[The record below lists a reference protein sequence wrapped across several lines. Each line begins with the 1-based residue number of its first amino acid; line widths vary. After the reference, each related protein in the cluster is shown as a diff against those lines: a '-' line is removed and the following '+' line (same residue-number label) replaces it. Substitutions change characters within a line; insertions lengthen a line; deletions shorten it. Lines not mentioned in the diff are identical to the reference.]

1 MYSSFKSLLN
11 NGGFLVNKH
20 HQKNSGLAQKKNTT
34 EIPNTTISQFDLQIL
49 TKANDLREVNALCLS
64 YWL

>member
-1 MYSSFKSLLN
+1 MQFHAIIDHLMYSSFESLLN

-34 EIPNTTISQFDLQIL
+34 EIPNTTISQFDL
-49 TKANDLREVNALCLS
+49 
-64 YWL
+64 